1 MRDIGLIS
9 RFLSSYIFYVL
20 KSYLVVSW
28 RLIVVLYFLTIPF
41 ANAQQI
47 GSIRDEFP
55 EFNLT
60 DLNGRSIHKADLEG
74 KVVVIDFWATW
85 CAPCIKALPA
95 MIRAEKNF
103 EENKNVLFLF
113 VNTLEFSG
121 RDEVFI
127 KEFLE
132 KKGIDIDV
140 YLDRPLSKGISL
152 SDKLSITTLP
162 QKMIVDFSGNIR
174 YRDKGFSGSDEELI
188 SELTTKIN
196 SLLAG
201 KSDL

>member
-1 MRDIGLIS
+1 
-9 RFLSSYIFYVL
+9 
-20 KSYLVVSW
+20 
-28 RLIVVLYFLTIPF
+28 VLYFLTIPF
-41 ANAQQI
+41 VNAQQI

-60 DLNGRSIHKADLEG
+60 DLNGRSIQKSDMEG

-85 CAPCIKALPA
+85 CAPCIKSFPA

-196 SLLAG
+196 SLLEG